1 MIKDYS
7 SREDGAMGRRIDPLL
22 SYFSFQPMHHDWYEL
37 SSPWDIK
44 DPLLL
49 IRKNSPYNSGF
60 LLII

>member
-37 SSPWDIK
+37 SVGYK
-44 DPLLL
+44 RPLTT
-49 IRKNSPYNSGF
+49 N
-60 LLII
+60 